1 MHLFQSSKLLRR
13 MEKSSAPLIG
23 DVPKSDLFEKRVIA
37 RAGFDV
43 PVENGVVV
51 NDFRIREALP
61 TIKYLVDAGA
71 KVILISHI
79 GRDKENTLRPV
90 ADALRAFVPVTF
102 VPDLTGQEAKDAV
115 LNLENGTC
123 LMLENLRGDEREV
136 ANDEGFARELSA
148 FGDMYIDEAFSVMHR
163 SHASIVGIPK
173 YIPSYVGIES
183 AREITELTHARTP
196 EAPSLFIL
204 GGSKF
209 DTKIALIESF
219 IPRYSTIFVG
229 GALAHDIWRARGIS
243 IGTSVTSD
251 IDLKGRPFL
260 DNPALLVPVDVV
272 VQNAQGDVRTTT
284 PTDVREDEAIM
295 DCGPET
301 VALIARLAKDAK
313 TVLWNGPLG
322 WYEKGFIQ
330 GTQQVVEAIAHSSA
344 YSIVGGGDT
353 VAAIES
359 TNLRSKI
366 GFVSTG
372 GGAMLELLLDGT
384 LPGISVLSKN
394 DGKE

>member
-1 MHLFQSSKLLRR
+1 
-13 MEKSSAPLIG
+13 MEKNNIPLVAELKASELV
-23 DVPKSDLFEKRVIA
+23 DKRIILRV
-37 RAGFDV
+37 GFDV
-43 PVENGVVV
+43 PVENGVVI

-79 GRDKENTLRPV
+79 GRDKENTLEPV
-90 ADALRAFVPVTF
+90 ADALRAYVPVTF
-102 VPDLTGQEAKDAV
+102 IRDLTGKDAETAV
-115 LNLENGTC
+115 STLKGGEC
-123 LMLENLRGDEREV
+123 LLLENLRGDERESE
-136 ANDEGFARELSA
+136 NDDAFAQQLA
-148 FGDMYIDEAFSVMHR
+148 QLGDIYVDEAFSVMHR
-163 SHASIVGIPK
+163 AHASIVGIPK
-173 YIPSYVGIES
+173 FIPSYVGIES
-183 AREITELTHARTP
+183 AREITELTHARNP

-219 IPRYSTIFVG
+219 IPRYSALFVG
-229 GALAHDIWRARGIS
+229 GALAHDIWRARGIH

-260 DNPALLVPVDVV
+260 DNPALHVPVDVV
-272 VQNAQGDVRTTT
+272 VQNDRGDVRTTV
-284 PTDVREDEAIM
+284 PTDVHPDEAIM

-301 VALIARLAKDAK
+301 IALIANLAKDAK
-313 TVLWNGPLG
+313 TVLWNGPVG
-322 WYEKGFIQ
+322 YYEKGFIQ
-330 GTQQVVEAIAHSSA
+330 GTQRVVEAIADSNA

-384 LPGISVLSKN
+384 LPGITALSK
-394 DGKE
+394 E

>member
-1 MHLFQSSKLLRR
+1 
-13 MEKSSAPLIG
+13 MEKSNAPLIVEVAVDELMG
-23 DVPKSDLFEKRVIA
+23 KRVIV
-37 RAGFDV
+37 RTGFDV
-43 PVENGVVV
+43 PVEHAVVI

-71 KVILISHI
+71 KVVILSHI
-79 GRDKENTLRPV
+79 GRDTENTLAPV
-90 ADALRAFVPVTF
+90 ADALRAYVPVTF
-102 VPDLTGQEAKDAV
+102 IPDLTGEVAQHAV
-115 LNLENGTC
+115 ASLENGHC
-123 LMLENLRGDEREV
+123 LMLENLRGDEREST
-136 ANDEGFARELSA
+136 NDDAFARALA
-148 FGDMYIDEAFSVMHR
+148 QYGDLYIDEAFSVMHR

-173 YIPSYVGIES
+173 YIPSYLGIES

-196 EAPSLFIL
+196 NAPSLFIL

-219 IPRYSTIFVG
+219 LTRYERIFVG
-229 GALAHDIWRARGIS
+229 GALAHDIWRARGIQ

-272 VQNAQGDVRTTT
+272 VQNKNGDTRTTV
-284 PTDVREDEAIM
+284 PTEVKPDEAIM
-295 DCGPET
+295 DCGPDT
-301 VALIARLAKDAK
+301 VALIASLAKEAR
-313 TVLWNGPLG
+313 TILWNGPLG

-330 GTQQVVEAIAHSSA
+330 GTQQTVEAIAHSEA

-359 TNLRSKI
+359 TNVRSKI

-384 LPGISVLSKN
+384 LPGIDALKRT
-394 DGKE
+394 